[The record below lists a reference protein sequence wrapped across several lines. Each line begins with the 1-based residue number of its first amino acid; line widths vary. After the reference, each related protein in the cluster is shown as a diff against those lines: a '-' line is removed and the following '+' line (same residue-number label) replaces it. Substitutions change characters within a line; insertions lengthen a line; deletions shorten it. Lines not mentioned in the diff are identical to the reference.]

1 MSAGKQPS
9 EAARKMREKAEE
21 LEQAARHAT
30 DRAEQQRL
38 TDEAVRIRRKI
49 EQEDGPESATMDP
62 M

>member
-9 EAARKMREKAEE
+9 EAARKMRAKAEE
-21 LEQAARHAT
+21 LEQAAQHAT
-30 DRAEQQRL
+30 DRAERQRL
-38 TDEAVRIRRKI
+38 TEEAVRLRQKI